1 MTLDD
6 PAYPFLA
13 FSGIPSI
20 SFHFISPDVS
30 LNTTYTV
37 YIYWFLCKIFF
48 LIKLFKWNI
57 TDIFFFF
64 CSFILSASCVLCVFT
79 QAVSYPYYG
88 TSLDNMD
95 HLNYQTNH
103 RTAEMMVLAAKFA
116 GQMALR
122 LVHNHLLGLDVSR
135 YSSVIT
141 QSVVR
146 VYKRVRQLSQVGPPP
161 PISLT

>member
-1 MTLDD
+1 MYNMMGETKWEASVLKPMTIDD

-20 SFHFISPDVS
+20 SFHFISS
-30 LNTTYTV
+30 N
-37 YIYWFLCKIFF
+37 
-48 LIKLFKWNI
+48 
-57 TDIFFFF
+57 
-64 CSFILSASCVLCVFT
+64 
-79 QAVSYPYYG
+79 AVSYPYYG

-122 LVHNHLLGLDVSR
+122 LVHDHLLGLDVSR
-135 YSSVIT
+135 YSSIIT

-146 VYKRVRQLSQVGPPP
+146 
-161 PISLT
+161 